1 MKKIIWLYYDG
12 KKGHE
17 KQSEAFLESLSKK
30 IEIKI
35 YKIKALSVTK
45 NLFYFFFK
53 KFDKKK
59 LLPKPDFLIGT
70 GHKTHLNLLL
80 DKKYYGGETV
90 VIMKPSLPLNFF
102 DLCFIPSHD
111 LSKNYKN
118 TIATFGPI
126 NNLSGVADKNKNK
139 GLILLGGLSKHF
151 EWSNNEVAEH
161 ISNIIFENKSIDIT
175 IFDSRRT
182 PHNFFNI
189 LKRKLKKPIEIIRYK
204 DKDSDLITKKMEHAK
219 YIWVTEDSLSMI
231 YESIAVGSEV
241 TCINLKKKTNK
252 LRNITNY
259 LFEKKKINFFQ
270 RKNRKLNLNLSKQSV
285 ADECTKLFIKFFK
298 IK

>member
-1 MKKIIWLYYDG
+1 
-12 KKGHE
+12 
-17 KQSEAFLESLSKK
+17 
-30 IEIKI
+30 
-35 YKIKALSVTK
+35 LSVTK
-45 NLFYFFFK
+45 NLFYFFFR

-70 GHKTHLNLLL
+70 GHKTHLNLLF
-80 DKKYYGGETV
+80 DKKYYGGKTV
-90 VIMKPSLPLNFF
+90 VIMKPSLSLNFF
-102 DLCFIPSHD
+102 DLCIIPSHD

-126 NNLSGVADKNKNK
+126 NNLRGATNKNKNK

-151 EWSNNEVAEH
+151 EWCNNEVAEH
-161 ISNIIFENKSIDIT
+161 ISNIIFENNSIDIT
-175 IFDSRRT
+175 IFNSRRT
-182 PHNFFNI
+182 PKNFLNL

-204 DKDSDLITKKMEHAK
+204 DKDSDLITKKMENAQ

-241 TCINLKKKTNK
+241 TCINLQNKTNK
-252 LRNITNY
+252 LRNITND

-270 RKNRKLNLNLSKQSV
+270 TKNRKLNLNLSKQSV
-285 ADECTKLFIKFFK
+285 ADECTKLFIEFFK

>member
-45 NLFYFFFK
+45 NLFYFFFR

-270 RKNRKLNLNLSKQSV
+270 K
-285 ADECTKLFIKFFK
+285 K
-298 IK
+298 I

>member
-1 MKKIIWLYYDG
+1 
-12 KKGHE
+12 
-17 KQSEAFLESLSKK
+17 
-30 IEIKI
+30 
-35 YKIKALSVTK
+35 
-45 NLFYFFFK
+45 
-53 KFDKKK
+53 
-59 LLPKPDFLIGT
+59 
-70 GHKTHLNLLL
+70 
-80 DKKYYGGETV
+80 
-90 VIMKPSLPLNFF
+90 MKPSLPLNFF

-126 NNLSGVADKNKNK
+126 NKLRGVKNKNKNK

-161 ISNIIFENKSIDIT
+161 INKIIFENQSKDIT

-182 PHNFFNI
+182 PKNFLNI
-189 LKRKLKKPIEIIRYK
+189 LKRKLKKPIEIVRYK
-204 DKDSDLITKKMEHAK
+204 DKESDLITKKMEYAK

-252 LRNITNY
+252 LRDITNH

-270 RKNRKLNLNLSKQSV
+270 TKNRKLNLNLSKQSV
-285 ADECTKLFIKFFK
+285 ADECTKLFIEFFK

>member
-1 MKKIIWLYYDG
+1 M
-12 KKGHE
+12 
-17 KQSEAFLESLSKK
+17 SKE

-35 YKIKALSVTK
+35 YKNKALSVTK
-45 NLFYFFFK
+45 NLFYFFFR

-111 LSKNYKN
+111 LSKKYKN
-118 TIATFGPI
+118 IIATFGPI
-126 NNLSGVADKNKNK
+126 NNLRGLKNKNKNK

-151 EWSNNEVAEH
+151 EWSNSEVVEH
-161 ISNIIFENKSIDIT
+161 INKIIFENQSKDIT

-182 PHNFFNI
+182 PKNFLNI
-189 LKRKLKKPIEIIRYK
+189 LKRKLKKPIEIVRYK
-204 DKDSDLITKKMEHAK
+204 DKESDLITEKMEYAK

-231 YESIAVGSEV
+231 Y
-241 TCINLKKKTNK
+241 
-252 LRNITNY
+252 
-259 LFEKKKINFFQ
+259 
-270 RKNRKLNLNLSKQSV
+270 
-285 ADECTKLFIKFFK
+285 
-298 IK
+298 

>member
-45 NLFYFFFK
+45 NLFYFFFR

-70 GHKTHLNLLL
+70 GHKTHLNLLF
-80 DKKYYGGETV
+80 DKKYYGGKTV
-90 VIMKPSLPLNFF
+90 VIMKPSLSLNFF
-102 DLCFIPSHD
+102 DLCIIPSHD

-126 NNLSGVADKNKNK
+126 NNLRGATNKNKNK

-151 EWSNNEVAEH
+151 EWCNNEVAEH
-161 ISNIIFENKSIDIT
+161 ISNIIFENNSIDIT
-175 IFDSRRT
+175 IFNSRRT
-182 PHNFFNI
+182 PKNFLNL

-204 DKDSDLITKKMEHAK
+204 DKDSDLITKKMENAQ

-241 TCINLKKKTNK
+241 TCINLQNKTNK
-252 LRNITNY
+252 LRNITND

-270 RKNRKLNLNLSKQSV
+270 TKNRKLNLNLSKQSV
-285 ADECTKLFIKFFK
+285 ADECTKLFIEFFK